1 LSATLAMWL
10 SVLSIVAAA
19 NAQAGPITDE
29 RDVPWVSLRDLTNAR
44 YVEAF
49 ERYRS
54 GYRLIDVDAYPDNG
68 ELRYSMIW
76 QRNTDG
82 RRWASRRG
90 MTSSEYHQW
99 WERYRDE
106 GLRPHDVEGYRTS
119 SGLRFAGIWVE
130 NSEGVGWSSRRNLTS
145 DEYGDYVRE
154 QRAAGRRPVDL
165 ELYETGA
172 GRRIAAIFYDNPT
185 GTAWAAL
192 RGMPRQRYQQ
202 EADERA
208 ASGFR
213 ILDFESYRTSSGQR
227 YAAIWERSPAQHAWT
242 VRSDRSE
249 RAFANL
255 WRQYRDE
262 GYRIVDFERYPTAD
276 GDRYAGV
283 WIENASRFRYARKSH
298 LDDVITTYRSAND
311 LPGISVT
318 VIKDGSVLY
327 RRGFGWADVAGK
339 KVAHSAT
346 VYNAASVSKVIGGTL
361 AAKLEAERRIRD
373 GTAVDLDLARRTDS
387 YLPDAPARHR
397 HRVDQLLAHVGCV
410 GHYTTTPA
418 IPNQTTH
425 YDTAIDAVESIW
437 DTGLRSGCTIGRTRS
452 YSTAGFTF
460 VGAVLEQ
467 ATHRSLPTLI
477 RQELAVPYGLASMR
491 VQWATPT
498 LASDYDRAVPYDGDN
513 DAVSY
518 SDSSWKVLG
527 GGIEVSALDLA
538 RFGWKVLDGEIVDAT
553 ARDARLWSPVRAG
566 CGTSTSGAC
575 TNGIAWQLRRSP
587 ERIAEHGGSWT
598 GARSFLRVY
607 RDSRIVVAVMSNR
620 RDHAVDDVDVLTGEI
635 ADAVLAAP

>member
-1 LSATLAMWL
+1 MLSRERDHRWVGSQPARAVNRQLRPPALSRWPPDRAIRSTAGRHLPRRSSGAGDLHTGRGIDHCHGDGPAARRGCLKLSATLAMWL

-192 RGMPRQRYQQ
+192 RGMPRQRDLGHRHQGR
-202 EADERA
+202 ERPLSA
-208 ASGFR
+208 RLRLGGR
-213 ILDFESYRTSSGQR
+213 RREEGRPQR
-227 YAAIWERSPAQHAWT
+227 HGLQ
-242 VRSDRSE
+242 
-249 RAFANL
+249 
-255 WRQYRDE
+255 
-262 GYRIVDFERYPTAD
+262 
-276 GDRYAGV
+276 
-283 WIENASRFRYARKSH
+283 
-298 LDDVITTYRSAND
+298 
-311 LPGISVT
+311 
-318 VIKDGSVLY
+318 
-327 RRGFGWADVAGK
+327 
-339 KVAHSAT
+339 
-346 VYNAASVSKVIGGTL
+346 
-361 AAKLEAERRIRD
+361 RRIRLQGD
-373 GTAVDLDLARRTDS
+373 RRN
-387 YLPDAPARHR
+387 PGR
-397 HRVDQLLAHVGCV
+397 
-410 GHYTTTPA
+410 
-418 IPNQTTH
+418 QT
-425 YDTAIDAVESIW
+425 
-437 DTGLRSGCTIGRTRS
+437 RGR
-452 YSTAGFTF
+452 
-460 VGAVLEQ
+460 
-467 ATHRSLPTLI
+467 ATHSGWHRCRPGPGA
-477 RQELAVPYGLASMR
+477 Q
-491 VQWATPT
+491 
-498 LASDYDRAVPYDGDN
+498 DR
-513 DAVSY
+513 
-518 SDSSWKVLG
+518 
-527 GGIEVSALDLA
+527 
-538 RFGWKVLDGEIVDAT
+538 
-553 ARDARLWSPVRAG
+553 
-566 CGTSTSGAC
+566 
-575 TNGIAWQLRRSP
+575 
-587 ERIAEHGGSWT
+587 
-598 GARSFLRVY
+598 
-607 RDSRIVVAVMSNR
+607 
-620 RDHAVDDVDVLTGEI
+620 
-635 ADAVLAAP
+635 